1 MKMTN
6 KNINNNIILI
16 SLCIMIISAMFIF
29 YLGSSENILIN
40 INYAFKI
47 TSLIGIVGIIYGI
60 YKTLKSMKKELNNKT
75 ILVFTGLILLF
86 YFLFGD
92 KIIASFTHY
101 QNPVN
106 ACYYLNKC
114 DYDTSISYQNDKY
127 YIIADLKNTPF
138 YYVYNGNYWD
148 SHSKDLELKYMY
160 ADNSVLIN
168 IFSLDTKYFIV
179 VQDKNDTTLDIKDT
193 SEINFENLSFSR
205 DKDVKIKN
213 YYGKIVDSINDYE
226 IMINGENK
234 KLRKL

>member
-1 MKMTN
+1 MTK
-6 KNINNNIILI
+6 KNLNNNIILI

-29 YLGSSENILIN
+29 YLGSSEDILIN
-40 INYAFKI
+40 INYAFKV
-47 TSLIGIVGIIYGI
+47 TSLVGIAGIIYGI
-60 YKTLKSMKKELNNKT
+60 YKTLSSNQEKINNKK
-75 ILVFTGLILLF
+75 IFAFTSLILLS

-101 QNPVN
+101 QNPAN

-114 DYDTSISYQNDKY
+114 DYDNSVSYQNDKY
-127 YIIADLKNTPF
+127 YIIVDLKNTPF
-138 YYVYNGNYWD
+138 YYAYNGNYWN
-148 SHSKDLELKYMY
+148 SISKDLELKYMY
-160 ADNSVLIN
+160 EDNSVLIN

-179 VQDKNDTTLDIKDT
+179 VQDKKDITLDIKDT
-193 SEINFENLSFSR
+193 SEINFKNLSFPR

-213 YYGKIVDSINDYE
+213 YYGKIVDTIDDYE